1 MTLRDEAYSR
11 LVATVKILLPLVAI
25 GILSMLFLA
34 ARPSREGEP
43 LRFVDDLGNLSGTE
57 EQLVRPD
64 YQSVTQDGSSLRIVA
79 ETLRPVAGQTQVYEG
94 DLIDA
99 RILQQDDL
107 FYHLTSPSGT
117 FDDSAGQAKLI
128 GGVKLKRGD
137 GYVAQSDVI
146 EFETDLTELVS
157 PGPIHI
163 YGPLGTL
170 DANRMEMTGQ
180 PDLGSGT
187 VTVFRGNVR
196 VLYDPKS
203 SDLTEE

>member
-1 MTLRDEAYSR
+1 MAFKDEAYSR
-11 LVATVKILLPLVAI
+11 LIATVKILLPLIAI
-25 GILSMLFLA
+25 GILSMLFVA

-43 LRFVDDLGNLSGTE
+43 LRFVDGLGNQSGTE

-64 YQSVTQDGSSLRIVA
+64 YQSVTQNGSSLRIVA
-79 ETLRPVAGQTQVYEG
+79 ETLRPVEGQDQVYEG
-94 DLIDA
+94 DSIDA
-99 RILQQDDL
+99 KIHQQDGIS
-107 FYHLTSPSGT
+107 YHLTSPDGRLDDKSGH
-117 FDDSAGQAKLI
+117 AKLL
-128 GGVKLKRGD
+128 GGVQLVRGD

-146 EFETDLTELVS
+146 EFETDLSELVS

-170 DANRMEMTGQ
+170 DADRMEMTGQ

-196 VLYDPKS
+196 VLYDPNS
-203 SDLTEE
+203 SDPTEE